1 MEGRSVA
8 TLCLSSSHL
17 YSGNKWTSHVPLSAT
32 SKWVLCPANRMV
44 FIRLFESWAGLL
56 GFAWTALFVPWE
68 EAEEGKSCRAEEIQT
83 CLTSYF
89 FFSSSTF
96 KRNFS
101 LSPFCR
107 PQHKICWIFFPV
119 LIPTSWPEE
128 VCYQPPAFNLSS
140 LHWHQ
145 SHSLIP
151 LSVPKHDCWVAVK
164 PPHCVAR
171 LRMLQTRVGI
181 GRVHAQEQTLMCCQ
195 GLCKVYKLP
204 YFGLWTLFD
213 LLEFK

>member
-1 MEGRSVA
+1 MVHSWQWWGGSDRVWPDLGLIPVGQMEGRSVA

-17 YSGNKWTSHVPLSAT
+17 YSGNKWTNHVPLSAT

-83 CLTSYF
+83 CLTNYF

-107 PQHKICWIFFPV
+107 PQLKICWIFFPV
-119 LIPTSWPEE
+119 TQYPILGQRKSAISLQPLICQASIGTNHTVNPT
-128 VCYQPPAFNLSS
+128 FSS
-140 LHWHQ
+140 KTW
-145 SHSLIP
+145 
-151 LSVPKHDCWVAVK
+151 
-164 PPHCVAR
+164 
-171 LRMLQTRVGI
+171 
-181 GRVHAQEQTLMCCQ
+181 
-195 GLCKVYKLP
+195 
-204 YFGLWTLFD
+204 
-213 LLEFK
+213 LLGSC